1 MVRAAPGV
9 AFVAGAGLLHACTV
23 LPATGQAIALFLFTT
38 ALRAGS
44 GRCGDAVLRAAAA
57 AMFWLAGGF
66 CWTAVIAQ
74 SAVNDRLNPALEGV
88 DLTVRG
94 VIVGLP
100 QRGDHGWTFR
110 FAVEQAT
117 TLGAQAQLVSLP
129 RAVRL
134 SLPDAVAN
142 QTPRAGERW
151 QWQVRLRRPH
161 APVNP
166 DGFDGELH
174 ALQEGTGAMGSIRS
188 GHNET
193 SAPVRLDSLAMTP
206 SAVLAATRERVRA
219 AIAAATRNADPT
231 GRGVLQALAIGDQAA
246 VPDRVWSALNR
257 TGIGHLLSIS
267 GLHITMLAAIA
278 AALASRL
285 WRLRWLAAHSALERW
300 PRQRVAAGAAVA
312 TAAMYSLLA
321 GWGIPAQRTFWM
333 LAAAALAA
341 TLGRAPSVLA
351 TLSFAAAIVTVLDP
365 WAPLSAGFW
374 LSFAA
379 VAAIVWA
386 MSRGAPRALR
396 ADRLGPRLR
405 AAARA
410 MLSAGTG
417 TQIAATLAMVPLSV
431 AFFGSV
437 SVIGPLM
444 NAVAIPLVA
453 GVLTP
458 AVLLGAALASIDPQ
472 WGAWLL
478 APCARLVAETVA
490 VLIRVAD
497 WSWAAI
503 AVPQPSTVEWALAAA
518 GVACLLGPRVVP
530 LQWGAGCAVL
540 ALLLQ
545 SRDLPAAAELRITAL
560 DVGQGMAVLVESGQ
574 RALLYDTGPAWSS
587 ERDAGARIVLPYL
600 RARGIVRLDVLIVSH
615 GDADHAGG
623 ASSLLREIPAEQ
635 LISSLAPDH
644 PLVLANSAHLPCRAG
659 NTWQWNDVTFR
670 WLHPDTADAEA
681 VTGGSANARS
691 CVLHV
696 RAAAGSVMLA
706 GDIEAKQEARLLAR
720 VPTEL
725 LRADVLLAP
734 HHGSRTSSTEAFLRA
749 VAPSWA
755 IFQVGYRNRYHHP
768 HPTVTARYDTLG
780 IATLR
785 SDRDGAVTI
794 RMREGRAPV
803 VRRERVDAP
812 RYWRLPWAEPEPRSG
827 ARSPAG

>member
-1 MVRAAPGV
+1 M
-9 AFVAGAGLLHACTV
+9 AGACLLHACTV
-23 LPATGQAIALFLFTT
+23 LPQTSQTIALFVFT
-38 ALRAGS
+38 AVLRAGS
-44 GRCGDAVLRAAAA
+44 ARCGDAALRAATAA
-57 AMFWLAGGF
+57 IFWLAGGF
-66 CWTAVIAQ
+66 CWTTVVAQ
-74 SAVNDRLNPALEGV
+74 SALHDRLDPALEGL
-88 DLTVRG
+88 DLTIRG

-100 QRGDHGWTFR
+100 QRGDHAWTFQ
-110 FAVEQAT
+110 FEVEQAT
-117 TLGAQAQLVSLP
+117 TLGAQAQLVRLP

-134 SLPDAVAN
+134 SLPDTVAN
-142 QTPRAGERW
+142 QAPRAGERW

-161 APVNP
+161 GPVNP
-166 DGFDGELH
+166 DGFDAELH
-174 ALQEGTGAMGSIRS
+174 ALQQGTGATGSIRA
-188 GHNET
+188 GHDAS
-193 SAPVRLDSLAMTP
+193 SAPARLDPLAVTP
-206 SAVLAATRERVRA
+206 SAVLAALREHVRD
-219 AIAAATRNADPT
+219 AIGSATRGADPT

-246 VPDRVWSALNR
+246 VSDRIWSALNR

-267 GLHITMLAAIA
+267 GLHITMLAAMA

-285 WRLRWLAAHSALERW
+285 WRLRWIASCAGPARW
-300 PRQRVAAGAAVA
+300 PRQRVAAGAAVV
-312 TAAMYSLLA
+312 TAAVYSLLA

-333 LAAAALAA
+333 LAAAALSA
-341 TLGRAPSVLA
+341 TLGRAPSLVA
-351 TLSFAAAIVTVLDP
+351 TLSFAAAIVTLLDP

-386 MSRGAPRALR
+386 MSRGAARAPRAERFGL
-396 ADRLGPRLR
+396 RLR
-405 AAARA
+405 AATRSL
-410 MLSAGTG
+410 LSAGTG

-437 SVIGPLM
+437 SVVGPLM
-444 NAVAIPLVA
+444 NAVAIPLIA

-458 AVLLGAALASIDPQ
+458 ATLLGAALASVDPQ

-478 APCARLVAETVA
+478 APCAQIVAEAVA
-490 VLIRVAD
+490 VLVRVAD
-497 WSWAAI
+497 WSWAAVAI
-503 AVPQPSTVEWALAAA
+503 PHPSAAEWALAAV

-530 LQWGAGCAVL
+530 FQWGAGFAVL
-540 ALLLQ
+540 ALLLGP
-545 SRDLPAAAELRITAL
+545 RDLPAPAELRITAL

-574 RALLYDTGPAWSS
+574 HALLYDTGPAWSS

-600 RARGIVRLDVLIVSH
+600 RARGIDRLDALVVSH

-623 ASSLLREIPAEQ
+623 ASSLLREISAMQ
-635 LISSLAPDH
+635 LISSLSPDH
-644 PLVLANSAHLPCRAG
+644 PLVLATGTHQPCRAG
-659 NTWQWNDVTFR
+659 STWQWNEVTFR
-670 WLHPDTADAEA
+670 WLHPDMADAESA
-681 VTGGSANARS
+681 RSGSANARS
-691 CVLHV
+691 CVLHI
-696 RAAAGSVMLA
+696 RAPAGSVLLA

-720 VPTEL
+720 VPAEL

-768 HPTVTARYDTLG
+768 HPIVTARYDALG

-794 RMREGRAPV
+794 RLREGQAPD
-803 VRRERVDAP
+803 VRRERIDAP

-827 ARSPAG
+827 APSSVR